1 MDETLSNSVVLL
13 ERSPW
18 GADLLGM
25 LYKLQMNWMWGS
37 RVPAARGMGPRAAT
51 VPLQRNG
58 SSWDRSLLGKEGL
71 LLICNAIKESDKM
84 YIFVGKTVFFFFF
97 KIGIC
102 SFGVSSPAIHIQ
114 EWPKCPLTIKP
125 LRSNPGASAIMKIM
139 VPSSSAS
146 SPEGWGKGREH
157 RGNRKSANSMIMSLP
172 LPTAT
177 ESCN

>member
-1 MDETLSNSVVLL
+1 MRGRPAGHVVQTANELDVGLRGASCQGNGTESSNSSSAEEWQLMRQISL
-13 ERSPW
+13 GKGRS
-18 GADLLGM
+18 AFD
-25 LYKLQMNWMWGS
+25 
-37 RVPAARGMGPRAAT
+37 
-51 VPLQRNG
+51 LQRHKRKWQNVH
-58 SSWDRSLLGKEGL
+58 
-71 LLICNAIKESDKM
+71 ICWKNSI
-84 YIFVGKTVFFFFF
+84 FFFF

-125 LRSNPGASAIMKIM
+125 LCSNPGASAIMKIM

-146 SPEGWGKGREH
+146 SPQGWGKGREH
-157 RGNRKSANSMIMSLP
+157 RGNRKSANRMIMSFP